1 MTELGVKLNMFEEKK
16 YKVIKRVSNGQQ
28 SKERAEVELDLSRRQ
43 INRLVN
49 KYRERGKTAFL
60 HGNTNR
66 KPATTISL
74 KIKRRILKL
83 YRTKYESFNI
93 THFVE
98 KLNEDEEINVSYT
111 TVHHLLLDHHL
122 LSPKA
127 FRQTKRK
134 KRKELKELEQ
144 TKVKLTKQEVK
155 TLNEIDGV
163 NPLKAHPS
171 RSRKKYFGELL
182 QMDASEHDWF
192 KDGGYAHL
200 HAVIDDATGTVVGAY
215 FDKEETLN
223 GYYEISRQ
231 FLTTYGIPYEL
242 LTDNR
247 TVFEYKL
254 KKNPSEEK
262 DSFTQYGYACHTLGI
277 KLTTTSIPETKGKI
291 ERLWSTFQDRLL
303 NEMALLNIQSI
314 EEANNFLVK
323 YLPKYNKKFAFSIKD
338 TKSVFEKLPKNTRL
352 EHILARFS
360 RRVVQNGHSIKYQ
373 NKEYHLHNE
382 RERVLLS
389 PKTKVMVIEALDKE
403 LYVSHGDKVFKME
416 EIAFREEYSEAFDQ
430 PVKPKVKT
438 TYIPPQSHPWKGP
451 SFERYLKR
459 KKKKESLKF

>member
-1 MTELGVKLNMFEEKK
+1 MFEEEK
-16 YKVIKRVSNGQQ
+16 YKVIKAVSNKQMT
-28 SKERAEVELDLSRRQ
+28 KERAELKLDLSRRQ
-43 INRLVN
+43 INRLV
-49 KYRERGKTAFL
+49 KRYKEEGKSAFL

-66 KPATTISL
+66 KPATTLSGT
-74 KIKRRILKL
+74 IKKEIIKL
-83 YRTKYESFNI
+83 YRMKYESFNV

-98 KLNEDEEINVSYT
+98 KLNEDEAIKVSYS
-111 TVHHLLLDHHL
+111 TVHKLLLDHHL

-127 FRQTKRK
+127 FRQTKRR
-134 KRKELKELEQ
+134 KRKELKVLE
-144 TKVKLTKQEVK
+144 KKKDKLTKQEAK
-155 TLNEIDGV
+155 TLNELEGV

-182 QMDASEHDWF
+182 QMDASNHDWF
-192 KDGGYAHL
+192 KNGSYAHL
-200 HAVIDDATGTVVGAY
+200 HAAIDDATGTVVGAY

-223 GYYEISRQ
+223 GYFEVSRQ

-247 TVFEYKL
+247 TVFEYRL

-277 KLTTTSIPETKGKI
+277 ELTTTSIPETKGKI
-291 ERLWSTFQDRLL
+291 ERLWNTFQDRLL
-303 NEMALLNIQSI
+303 NEMALLHIRTI
-314 EEANNFLVK
+314 EEANNFLVE
-323 YLPKYNKKFAFSIKD
+323 YLPKYNKKFAFPIKD
-338 TKSVFEKLPKNTRL
+338 TKSVFEKLPENQRL

-360 RRVVQNGHSIKYQ
+360 RRVVQNGHSIKYE

-382 RERVLLS
+382 QERVLLR
-389 PKTKVMVIEALDKE
+389 PKTRIMVIETLDSE
-403 LYVSHGDKVFKME
+403 LYASHGESIFKMK
-416 EIAFREEYSEAFDQ
+416 EIALRETHSEAFDP

-451 SFERYLKR
+451 SFERYLRMKNR
-459 KKKKESLKF
+459 KEKTKV

>member
-16 YKVIKRVSNGQQ
+16 YKVIKKVCNEQQ
-28 SKERAEVELDLSRRQ
+28 SKERAEVELNLSRRQ

-49 KYRERGKTAFL
+49 QYKEEGKAAFL
-60 HGNTNR
+60 HGNTKR
-66 KPATTISL
+66 KPATTIPD
-74 KIKRRILKL
+74 KIKKRILKL
-83 YRTKYESFNI
+83 YRTKYESFNV

-98 KLNEDEEINVSYT
+98 KLNEDEEIQVSYT
-111 TVHHLLLDHHL
+111 TVRQLLFDHHL

-127 FRQTKRK
+127 FRQTKRN
-134 KRKELKELEQ
+134 KRKELKELEE
-144 TKVKLTKQEVK
+144 KKIKLTKQEAE
-155 TLNEIDGV
+155 TLNELEGV

-182 QMDASEHDWF
+182 QMDASDHDWF

-200 HAVIDDATGTVVGAY
+200 HAAIDDATGTVVGAY

-247 TVFEYKL
+247 TVFEYRL

-291 ERLWSTFQDRLL
+291 ERLWNTFQDRLL
-303 NEMALLNIQSI
+303 NEMALLNIQTI

-338 TKSVFEKLPKNTRL
+338 TKSVFEKLPENTRL

-360 RRVVQNGHSIKYQ
+360 RRVIQNGHSIKYQ

-382 RERVLLS
+382 NERVLLR
-389 PKTKVMVIEALDKE
+389 PKTRVMVIETLDNE
-403 LYVSHGDKVFKME
+403 LYTSHGENVFKME
-416 EIAFREEYSEAFDQ
+416 EIAFREAHSEAFDQ
-430 PVKPKVKT
+430 PVKPKVKA

-451 SFERYLKR
+451 SFERYLK
-459 KKKKESLKF
+459 KKRMKEAVKM

>member
-1 MTELGVKLNMFEEKK
+1 MGIKLNMFEEKK
-16 YKVIKRVSNGQQ
+16 YKVIKKINNGQQ
-28 SKERAEVELDLSRRQ
+28 SKERGEVELDLSRRQ

-49 KYRERGKTAFL
+49 KYRKEGKAAFL

-66 KPATTISL
+66 KPATTIPN
-74 KIKRRILKL
+74 KIKKRILTL
-83 YRTKYESFNI
+83 YRTKYESFNV

-98 KLNEDEEINVSYT
+98 KLTEDEDIKISYT
-111 TVHHLLLDHHL
+111 TVHRLLLDHHL

-127 FRQTKRK
+127 FKQTKRN
-134 KRKELKELEQ
+134 KRKELKQMEQ

-163 NPLKAHPS
+163 NPLKAHPK

-182 QMDASEHDWF
+182 QMDASQHDWF
-192 KDGGYAHL
+192 KDGDYAHL

-215 FDKEETLN
+215 FDKEETLDA
-223 GYYEISRQ
+223 YYEISRQ
-231 FLTTYGIPYEL
+231 FLSTYGIPYEL

-262 DSFTQYGYACHTLGI
+262 DSFTQYGYACQTLGI

-291 ERLWSTFQDRLL
+291 ERLWNTFQDRLL
-303 NEMALLNIQSI
+303 NEMALLNIQTI
-314 EEANNFLVK
+314 EEANNFLVR
-323 YLPKYNKKFAFSIKD
+323 YLPKYNQKFAFSIKD
-338 TKSVFEKLPKNTRL
+338 TKSVFEKLPKNTKL

-373 NKEYHLHNE
+373 NKEYHLYNE
-382 RERVLLS
+382 KERVLLS
-389 PKTKVMVIEALDKE
+389 PKTKVMVIEALDNA
-403 LYVSHGDKVFKME
+403 LYVSHKDKIFKME
-416 EIAFREEYSEAFDQ
+416 EIAFREEHSKAFDQ
-430 PVKPKVKT
+430 PVKPKTKNI
-438 TYIPPQSHPWKGP
+438 YIPPQSHPWKGP

-459 KKKKESLKF
+459 KKKKEALKT